1 MAKSIITQDNDVVNY
16 NNLIAVSVEPC
27 SIEYAE
33 DKFVEESGIIATDVK
48 GGEILLFHSPNDDD
62 VSAAMGSFIQWL
74 RNETF
79 GTFEMPE
86 SIESGDS

>member
-33 DKFVEESGIIATDVK
+33 DKFVEESGIIASDVK
-48 GGEILLFHSPNDDD
+48 GGEILLFHSQNDDD
-62 VSAAMGSFIQWL
+62 VSATMGSFIQWL
-74 RNETF
+74 QSEAFSTF
-79 GTFEMPE
+79 GDA
-86 SIESGDS
+86 DSRQRR